1 VPIGTGQPL
10 PKRHIILP
18 IENSVTPIYLQ
29 DPNSPTRHPSRCDKN
44 RAKMLENLTKYL
56 TKGIEKDNTLSRQ
69 QPAGWREKDPAD
81 HMGTIMNHTIIRV
94 PH

>member
-1 VPIGTGQPL
+1 
-10 PKRHIILP
+10 
-18 IENSVTPIYLQ
+18 
-29 DPNSPTRHPSRCDKN
+29 
-44 RAKMLENLTKYL
+44 MLENLTKYL